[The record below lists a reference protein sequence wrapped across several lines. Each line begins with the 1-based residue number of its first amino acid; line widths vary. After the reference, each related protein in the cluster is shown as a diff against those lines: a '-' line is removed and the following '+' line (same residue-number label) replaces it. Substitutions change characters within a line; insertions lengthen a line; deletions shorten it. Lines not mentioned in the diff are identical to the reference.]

1 MAKGVA
7 MCPVIN
13 TSIELNIQNV
23 INYGV
28 IACDTDYYCIGRQ
41 DNNETQI
48 PVIYAGRANQM
59 GCAIAYG
66 LGYNSS
72 YMVAAKSDSVPVYLR
87 LDKIGAVAGLDYRY
101 NTGNLNTVGKFFPHT
116 IMDYDSFDSVQEMAE
131 FISDI
136 ANVSINYITG
146 SIAVAGP
153 KFVSEGSQVRV
164 LLSIP
169 KGVTVSE
176 SDITVKRSG
185 VAVSFTYSNG
195 ILTFTA

>member
-1 MAKGVA
+1 MAKGVV

-13 TSIELNIQNV
+13 SSIESNIQNI

-28 IACDTDYYCIGRQ
+28 TAYDTDYYCIGYQ
-41 DNNETQI
+41 SSSETLI
-48 PVIYAGRANQM
+48 PVIYAGLANNM
-59 GCAIAYG
+59 GCVIAYG
-66 LGYNSS
+66 PGYDLCN
-72 YMVAAKSDSVPVYLR
+72 MAAAKSYVDPVYFR
-87 LDKIGAVAGLDYRY
+87 LSQSGTVAGLNYYY
-101 NTGNLNTVGKFFPHT
+101 NTGYLNIKGKFFPRA
-116 IMDYDSFDSVQEMAE
+116 IMDYDSFDSVEEMAQ

-136 ANVSINYITG
+136 ANVSISYTTG

-176 SDITVKRSG
+176 SDITVKKSG